1 MTNIYI
7 WWNRPRTVPGRP
19 CRAVARRGSSGELLG
34 VPTLGSVEWYF
45 CFQMWLSMPSA
56 PVIGLDAFPRFMSI
70 DNNGGASSHA
80 PCVVGVSQALRSLR
94 QALACKR
101 VLVRVR
107 ERIHDPPPPLI
118 TLAAEAH
125 RPRTSI
131 LAHACYPRIAR
142 RALGVQAGA
151 CVCECSRECSRE
163 NKNADLCR
171 AGCWRA
177 RNHRAMVR
185 AGSVS
190 RG

>member
-1 MTNIYI
+1 M
-7 WWNRPRTVPGRP
+7 
-19 CRAVARRGSSGELLG
+19 
-34 VPTLGSVEWYF
+34 PTLASVAWYF
-45 CFQMWLSMPSA
+45 CFQMWLSMHSA
-56 PVIGLDAFPRFMSI
+56 PVIGLYAFPRFMSI
-70 DNNGGASSHA
+70 DNNGGANSHA
-80 PCVVGVSQALRSLR
+80 PCVVGISQALRSLR

-163 NKNADLCR
+163 NKNAELCR

-177 RNHRAMVR
+177 RNHSAMMR

-190 RG
+190 RGRPEAHVRV